1 MDELLQQIRDLPN
14 DLAMEAARL
23 LASEDVSPARTK
35 TIIDR
40 IAAQAP
46 DLGAEA
52 VQHAL
57 EQASPDEIAAL
68 SRALLTYATLD
79 GREADVR
86 LAIEG
91 AGKKLLVLEAVAVG
105 ALALAA
111 YQLWKTGGKQK
122 VTKTIEV
129 TVKPS
134 GAVTIRY
141 DVIEEN
147 YSIGEI
153 LGGAVKAALGDSQ

>member
-1 MDELLQQIRDLPN
+1 MDELLQQIRNLPN
-14 DLAMEAARL
+14 DRAMEAARL
-23 LASEDVSPARTK
+23 LASEDVSPARTR
-35 TIIDR
+35 TMIDR
-40 IAAQAP
+40 VAAQVP
-46 DLGAEA
+46 DLSAEA

-57 EQASPDEIAAL
+57 DQASPDEIAAL
-68 SRALLTYATLD
+68 SRALLTYAALD

-86 LAIEG
+86 SAIDG
-91 AGKKLLVLEAVAVG
+91 AGRKLLLLEAVAVG

-122 VTKTIEV
+122 VTSTIEV
-129 TVKPS
+129 TVKPD
-134 GAVTIRY
+134 GTLTIRK

-153 LGGAVKAALGDSQ
+153 LGSAVQAALGGGQ

>member
-1 MDELLQQIRDLPN
+1 VDELLQQIRDLAN
-14 DLAMEAARL
+14 DRAMEAARL

-40 IAAQAP
+40 IAAQVP

-57 EQASPDEIAAL
+57 DQASPDEIAAL
-68 SRALLTYATLD
+68 SRALLTYAALD
-79 GREADVR
+79 GREANVR

-91 AGKKLLVLEAVAVG
+91 AGKRLLVLEAVAVG

-122 VTKTIEV
+122 LTSTIEI
-129 TVKPS
+129 TVKPD
-134 GAVTIRY
+134 GVLTIRK

-147 YSIGEI
+147 YGIGEI
-153 LGGAVKAALGDSQ
+153 LGSAVKAALGGGQ